1 MNKRAWSVVALALAI
16 SGAGMAR
23 RQRANRATAD

>member
-1 MNKRAWSVVALALAI
+1 MNKRAWSVVALAI

-23 RQRANRATAD
+23 RQRANRAAAD